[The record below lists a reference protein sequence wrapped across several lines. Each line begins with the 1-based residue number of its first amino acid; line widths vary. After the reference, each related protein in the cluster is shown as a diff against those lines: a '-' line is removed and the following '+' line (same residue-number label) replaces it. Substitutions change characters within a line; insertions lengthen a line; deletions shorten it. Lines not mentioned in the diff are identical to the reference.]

1 MLGPDGWRVDLMS
14 MGDLGH
20 PCEVC
25 HRQRATIARDDDGEI
40 VHVCP
45 RCDGDT
51 EIGKMLPQIDNVGIV
66 SSPAQFSVLG
76 CGLEFSA
83 RGAVP
88 GGGPV
93 VPRSLRRHV
102 PVDHSGKLLTFE
114 QIADAA
120 KGDNLLGVLKADADN
135 VGVKVGEIARQ
146 DPNLEALRRFSFD
159 LDYFFG
165 EEVQSEL
172 NKSAWQTIYSVY
184 SGGDDLLLVGPWN
197 VILDF
202 AGTVQQAFAE
212 GPGKKYGFTL
222 SAAVSLAPYRL
233 PIRHGVERAD
243 HLLEVQAKR
252 DPKNQCA
259 AMGGVWNWQDH
270 GRVLEH
276 CKQIVGWIESGTCG
290 RALIHRLL
298 LIAES
303 RDRKKAAL
311 WAYQVG
317 RNFPSRNA
325 ARREEREFRQW
336 GEGALAGLHQP
347 NGSDMSQVAVGLRY
361 ALVATRPRRA

>member
-222 SAAVSLAPYRL
+222 SAAV
-233 PIRHGVERAD
+233 
-243 HLLEVQAKR
+243 
-252 DPKNQCA
+252 
-259 AMGGVWNWQDH
+259 
-270 GRVLEH
+270 
-276 CKQIVGWIESGTCG
+276 
-290 RALIHRLL
+290 
-298 LIAES
+298 
-303 RDRKKAAL
+303 
-311 WAYQVG
+311 
-317 RNFPSRNA
+317 
-325 ARREEREFRQW
+325 
-336 GEGALAGLHQP
+336 
-347 NGSDMSQVAVGLRY
+347 
-361 ALVATRPRRA
+361 